1 MYNSNSYKYYY
12 RYKFYDKQDKYCI
25 SDFNSNETQYR
36 YDYYRL
42 FIKYFNNSMYDYV
55 NNIDNQNDAITNEEK
70 HIKEINNKIS
80 NIFNKIQ
87 ISPSSKS
94 VPELTTKNKKNK
106 PKLDLSVPNIFIKGN
121 ALNTNST
128 QTGTNSPLNK
138 NGLNIVDL
146 FLPSFT
152 FKSPE
157 FKNNTETNIEQSVE
171 KLELTEEEKSY
182 EFEILDFK
190 LNNIEDLITLGKKY
204 KVDYINRKKRY
215 NLNLRVL
222 SEMVEPLSEL
232 NKMIGMNNIKNAI
245 FDKIIL
251 YLQGLDNKNKDYQ
264 HIALLGGPG
273 LGKTVVAKQIGKI
286 YAKMGFLSKGHF
298 KEVRLTDLKAGYLGQ
313 SELKTQKMLDDSKGC
328 VLFLDEAYSL
338 GSDDKIDSYSQGIL
352 DLINLYLDKY
362 KDDFILIIAGY
373 KEDLNNRF
381 FKGNQGLR
389 SRFGLW
395 LELDDYS
402 GNELKNIFIKKVQDY
417 DWSVNNDIIT
427 SSFFENNK
435 QYFKYFG
442 RDVEKLFA
450 KCKIA
455 HAKRVLYCDPEF
467 KKIINIDDLE
477 KGLELYK
484 ENYSDDTKEIDKE
497 VQFAMYN

>member
-12 RYKFYDKQDKYCI
+12 RYDYFDKEEKYCTGNFLDI
-25 SDFNSNETQYR
+25 KNRCR
-36 YDYYRL
+36 YDYYKL
-42 FIKYFNNSMYDYV
+42 FIKYFNSHMYEYV
-55 NNIDNQNDAITNEEK
+55 NNTNNILTHEEK
-70 HIKEINNKIS
+70 HVNEINNKIS
-80 NIFNKIQ
+80 DIFKNIKL
-87 ISPSSKS
+87 SPSSKS
-94 VPELTTKNKKNK
+94 VSEISFKNKKKKENK
-106 PKLDLSVPNIFIKGN
+106 ELSLSNFFVKGN
-121 ALNTNST
+121 QINNNSST
-128 QTGTNSPLNK
+128 QTGIDTPINK
-138 NGLNIVDL
+138 NGLNLVDL
-146 FLPSFT
+146 FIPSFT

-157 FKNNTETNIEQSVE
+157 FKNDNNLTNVEESVE

-182 EFEILDFK
+182 DFEILDFK
-190 LNNIEDLITLGKKY
+190 VNNINDLIELGKKY
-204 KVDYINRKKRY
+204 REDYKNRKKRY

-232 NKMIGMNNIKNAI
+232 SKMIGMNNVKNAI

-273 LGKTVVAKQIGKI
+273 LGKTEVAKLIGKI

-298 KEVRLTDLKAGYLGQ
+298 KEVKLTDLKAGYLGQ
-313 SELKTQKMLDDSKGC
+313 SELKTQKILDDSKGC

-395 LELDDYS
+395 LELDDYT
-402 GNELKNIFIKKVQDY
+402 GDELCSIFIKKVEDY
-417 DWSVNNDIIT
+417 EWKVHEDIIKST
-427 SSFFENNK
+427 FFHDNK
-435 QYFKYFG
+435 SNFSYFG
-442 RDVEKLFA
+442 RDIEKLFS
-450 KCKIA
+450 KCKIS
-455 HAKRVLYCDPEF
+455 HAKRVLYSQPEF
-467 KKIINIDDLE
+467 KKIITKDDLE

-484 ENYSDDTKEIDKE
+484 KNYSSENKDINKDILL
-497 VQFAMYN
+497 AMYN